1 MVFAACKGR
10 CLVNARERVLAAL
23 NFEEADR
30 IPIHDTLW
38 EVTVDRWHSEGLPTD
53 VSPNEFFD
61 YDMVWFGA
69 DTSPLF
75 PVKTLEETDRYITE
89 TTPYGGIRRNHKDL
103 SGTPELI
110 DYPCKTRADWER
122 IKERLAPGRDRVDWK
137 GKWAY
142 GWVASSAD
150 TSEDSISIRGRAEG
164 RAGLEGNRKARA
176 DGKFICYFAIVGYDK
191 VQYYMNTEE
200 ALVSVLTEPDWL
212 RDMYETDA
220 DLVIEMCEIMRQ
232 GGFEFDGAFVCC
244 DLGYRNGSFFSPRH
258 FAQQL
263 QPTLTRLFDYFHRVN
278 MPVIMHS
285 CGQVSK
291 LIPYFVEAGLDCLQ
305 PLEVKAGMDVRAL
318 KEAWHGKI
326 AFMGGI
332 DVRAMADP
340 DPKAIEEEIRSKLP
354 IARRGGGYI
363 YHSDHSVPNNVS
375 FEQYQRVL
383 ELLHMYGRYS

>member
-1 MVFAACKGR
+1 
-10 CLVNARERVLAAL
+10 VNARERVLAAL
-23 NFEEADR
+23 NFEEADH

-75 PVKTLEETDRYITE
+75 PVKTLEETDRYIVE

-110 DYPCKTRADWER
+110 DYPCKTRSDWER
-122 IKERLAPGRDRVDWK
+122 IKERLVPSRDRVDWE

-150 TSEDSISIRGRAEG
+150 TPPDSISIRGRAEG
-164 RAGLEGNRKARA
+164 RTGLEGNRKARA

-200 ALVSVLTEPDWL
+200 ALVTILTDPGWL

-244 DLGYRNGSFFSPRH
+244 DLGYRNGLFFSPRH

-263 QPTLTRLFDYFHRVN
+263 QPTLTRLFDYFHSVR

-285 CGQVSK
+285 CGQVNR
-291 LIPYFVEAGLDCLQ
+291 LIPNFVEAGLDCLQ

-318 KEAWHGKI
+318 KEAWHRKI

-340 DPKAIEEEIRSKLP
+340 DPKVLEEEIRSKLP

-375 FEQYQRVL
+375 FEQYRRVL
-383 ELLHMYGRYS
+383 ELLNMYGCYA

>member
-1 MVFAACKGR
+1 M
-10 CLVNARERVLAAL
+10 NARERVLAAL
-23 NFEEADR
+23 NFEEADH

-75 PVKTLEETDRYITE
+75 PVKTLEETDRYIVE

-110 DYPCKTRADWER
+110 DYPCKTRSDWER
-122 IKERLAPGRDRVDWK
+122 IKERLVPSRDRVDWE

-150 TSEDSISIRGRAEG
+150 TPPDSISIRGRAEG
-164 RAGLEGNRKARA
+164 RTGLEGNRKARA

-200 ALVSVLTEPDWL
+200 ALVTILTDPGWL

-244 DLGYRNGSFFSPRH
+244 DLGYRNGLFFSPRH

-263 QPTLTRLFDYFHRVN
+263 QPTLTRLFDYFHSVR

-285 CGQVSK
+285 CGQVNR
-291 LIPYFVEAGLDCLQ
+291 LIPNFVEAGLDCLQ

-318 KEAWHGKI
+318 KEAWHRKI

-340 DPKAIEEEIRSKLP
+340 DPKVLEEEIRSKLP

-375 FEQYQRVL
+375 FEQYRRVL
-383 ELLHMYGRYS
+383 ELLNMYGCYA